1 MHHYRIK
8 TNKTKIFAYVTAAWN
23 KKYYNAKCWP
33 NQDLSG
39 TGESPPCYN
48 VERKNKEEKVKP

>member
-1 MHHYRIK
+1 MHHYWIN
-8 TNKTKIFAYVTAAWN
+8 TNKTKYFAYVTAAWN
-23 KKYYNAKCWP
+23 KQYYNAKCLP

-48 VERKNKEEKVKP
+48 VERKKKKKK